1 MVDFLLLSASGDAGL
16 VILCFMLHGVSLA
29 YDRALG

>member
-1 MVDFLLLSASGDAGL
+1 MVDFLLSASGDVGL
-16 VILCFMLHGVSLA
+16 FILCFMLHGVSLA